1 MDISFN
7 TAVTKTID
15 VAGTSFA
22 YREFGQAGGVP
33 LVFLHH
39 LTAVLEDWDP
49 AIVDGPLRAP
59 LSARTPL
66 SRGPDP
72 VVADLSERKCFGSP
86 KFGA

>member
-1 MDISFN
+1 MCKSKSIPTS
-7 TAVTKTID
+7 
-15 VAGTSFA
+15 AG
-22 YREFGQAGGVP
+22 RP
-33 LVFLHH
+33 L
-39 LTAVLEDWDP
+39 ASDRQR
-49 AIVDGPLRAP
+49 PLRAP

>member
-49 AIVDGPLRAP
+49 AIVDGLATGA
-59 LSARTPL
+59 ARRP
-66 SRGPDP
+66 
-72 VVADLSERKCFGSP
+72 GSKKLPP
-86 KFGA
+86 KFSLLKKLS

>member
-49 AIVDGPLRAP
+49 AIVDGLATDRRVIMFDNRGVGA
-59 LSARTPL
+59 SDGTTP
-66 SRGPDP
+66 DNN
-72 VVADLSERKCFGSP
+72 ER
-86 KFGA
+86 